1 MALKIIQSGRL
12 TNITEI
18 YSLANEK
25 KNDINNLTQKHL
37 LHKQFVVSTCS
48 APLTDYINNPI
59 Y

>member
-37 LHKQFVVSTCS
+37 LYKQFVVSTCN

>member
-25 KNDINNLTQKHL
+25 KKKT
-37 LHKQFVVSTCS
+37 ST
-48 APLTDYINNPI
+48 I
-59 Y
+59 

>member
-37 LHKQFVVSTCS
+37 LYKQFVVSTCS